1 MSLTDQFASRVVL
14 SNEIKLIAGSGYG
27 CLTVGT
33 GAIKVTGTKTETS
46 LFIQAHKDIADVI
59 YLGLDN
65 AVSSANHFASL
76 SAGEK
81 LEFII
86 NTDTPLEIWAV
97 GTLAGDKVCYLEG
110 LV

>member
-1 MSLTDQFASRVVL
+1 MALTDQFASRVII
-14 SNEIKLIAGSGYG
+14 SNEVKLIAGSGYG
-27 CLTVGT
+27 CLTIGT
-33 GAIKVTGTKTETS
+33 VATKITGTKTETS

-65 AVSSANHFASL
+65 TVSSAKHFASL

-81 LEFII
+81 LEFIV
-86 NTDTPLEIWAV
+86 NTDTPLEIWAI
-97 GTLAGDKVCYLEG
+97 GTVAGDKVCYLEG